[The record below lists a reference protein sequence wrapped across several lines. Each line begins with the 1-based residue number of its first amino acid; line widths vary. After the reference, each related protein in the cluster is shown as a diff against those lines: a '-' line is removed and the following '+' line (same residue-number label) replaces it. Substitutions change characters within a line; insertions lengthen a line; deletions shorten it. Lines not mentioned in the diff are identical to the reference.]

1 MHRAYQPEPDHHHHP
16 RRPLR
21 LLPLAPWLLLAYAA
35 TGLYSVKTNEF
46 AVVRR
51 CGKVQ
56 SQIQSPGLHFG
67 LPWPI
72 DRVDKLQMLELKR
85 VVVGAGATDRQLGR
99 QTDPQ
104 QAERLTGDRNLI
116 MVSAVVQ
123 YRIENA
129 PAFLFNVA
137 DVPKLIESA
146 ASSAL
151 SNAIAGMAVD
161 DVFTVQRVAV
171 QDEVLGA
178 TQAAMDAHRVGAR
191 VTSVSLEGVA
201 PPQEVADAF
210 RDVTSAREDSHR
222 KINEAEAYAN
232 SQAELTKGDVQRIQ
246 LDAVGFAG
254 ETTAKAQGDA
264 DRFAKTISQLSS
276 ASRDLTARRL
286 ILETIEEVL
295 PRMKKVVVDSRAGD
309 SLDLGLI
316 EEQP

>member
-1 MHRAYQPEPDHHHHP
+1 M
-16 RRPLR
+16 PLV
-21 LLPLAPWLLLAYAA
+21 PWLLLAYVA
-35 TGLYSVKTNEF
+35 TGLYSVKTNES
-46 AVVRR
+46 AVIRR
-51 CGKVQ
+51 CGKVL

-85 VVVGAGATDRQLGR
+85 VVVGEGATDRTLGR

-129 PAFLFNVA
+129 PAYLFNVA
-137 DVPKLIESA
+137 DVPKLIESV

-151 SNAIAGMAVD
+151 SDAIAGMAVD

-171 QDEVLGA
+171 QDMVLSA
-178 TQAAMDAHRVGAR
+178 TQAAVEAHRVGAR
-191 VTSVSLEGVA
+191 VTSVSLEGVT

-210 RDVTSAREDSHR
+210 RDVTSAREDGHR

-246 LDAVGFAG
+246 LDAAGFAG
-254 ETTAKAQGDA
+254 ETTTKAQGDA
-264 DRFAKTISQLSS
+264 DRFTKTISQLSS

-295 PRMKKVVVDSRAGD
+295 PRMKKVVVDGRAGD
-309 SLDLGLI
+309 ALDLGLI